1 MQNDTPK
8 LSQRTRKRCNYHMP
22 NVQAC
27 SHVPG
32 RSSQENLINIA
43 TDFCISNTDLAVHIP

>member
-1 MQNDTPK
+1 
-8 LSQRTRKRCNYHMP
+8 MP

-27 SHVPG
+27 SHVPAG
-32 RSSQENLINIA
+32 SSQENLINIA